1 MPLSFESIF
10 LSRVAIFG
18 WVSPIIL
25 DIYSLSHSNSPKYLF
40 EILFEA
46 LFILEKYYDDTVLR
60 GDVWMVLWMLLYGD
74 FGT

>member
-1 MPLSFESIF
+1 MHAPIFRVYLSFA
-10 LSRVAIFG
+10 RR
-18 WVSPIIL
+18 
-25 DIYSLSHSNSPKYLF
+25 DIWLF